1 MKQEY
6 EVTNGK
12 YKGMKTK
19 AATKEQA
26 VKNLKQQVRYKLTK
40 LTVDE
45 KNIIYVALDLMLGDY
60 DGWHESAPS
69 FEEGQEILVSIKRK
83 LKL

>member
-26 VKNLKQQVRYKLTK
+26 VKNLKQQLRYKLTK
-40 LTVDE
+40 LTDVE
-45 KNIIYVALDLMLGDY
+45 KDVIFVAMDLE
-60 DGWHESAPS
+60 H
-69 FEEGQEILVSIKRK
+69 FELALQHAGIKWIDFIEEVER
-83 LKL
+83 LEN